1 MSIILSPATR
11 FRGGRSTRS
20 LGRAA
25 EVVRILGKGQVRISG
40 TDIVLLPIRS
50 PQADHGDDERQ
61 QQQEDESA
69 VELGEPVRPEA
80 EVEELGNAAGSL
92 GAHGGAQ

>member
-25 EVVRILGKGQVRISG
+25 EVVRVSGKAQVRTSG

>member
-1 MSIILSPATR
+1 MSIIFSPATR

-25 EVVRILGKGQVRISG
+25 EVVRVSGKAQVRTSG

>member
-25 EVVRILGKGQVRISG
+25 EVVRFSGKDQVRISG